1 MRIDDTF
8 RKTDFM
14 NGERE
19 PTLGAFKYAGKTPV
33 LKWVDSG
40 PKKVSFV
47 ELCLAS
53 LFAAILCLILILTP
67 TGLTS
72 EIVMEIART
81 VTISGL
87 LRWIA
92 SVVVAMFAIFLL
104 LKAASEYASL
114 AKRRT
119 KKFID
124 IDYEREYVKK
134 IDLRMSALQKQVLDL
149 QKENRG
155 LHETG
160 ARHRGES
167 SSTRQDVDNS
177 TTDADIEG
185 RLRDDAVAS
194 ETNPL
199 VLHIYN
205 VIETLE
211 NHIDISDKKA
221 SNLLDTGTMYL
232 RRGIY
237 FYVVSIL
244 VWQGVAQFRGV
255 DQALIFGIVS
265 CSFTFLVVEFLA
277 AWFLKQYRNFNDS
290 SMQFMKVKS
299 VYDRYLLSYHA
310 LIQFAPE
317 QEEAV
322 VEARAMMLAVL
333 EKEARWPELSSL
345 KTADVNHMAQI
356 FESVG
361 GILDKAKGVMSK
373 ERESS

>member
-1 MRIDDTF
+1 
-8 RKTDFM
+8 
-14 NGERE
+14 
-19 PTLGAFKYAGKTPV
+19 
-33 LKWVDSG
+33 
-40 PKKVSFV
+40 
-47 ELCLAS
+47 
-53 LFAAILCLILILTP
+53 
-67 TGLTS
+67 
-72 EIVMEIART
+72 MEIART

-87 LRWIA
+87 LRGLA
-92 SVVVAMFAIFLL
+92 SIMVAAFAIFLL
-104 LKAASEYASL
+104 LKAISEYATL
-114 AKRRT
+114 AHRRT

-124 IDYEREYVKK
+124 IDYEREYVKR
-134 IDLRMSALQKQVLDL
+134 IDVRMSALQKQVLDL
-149 QKENRG
+149 QRGNRE
-155 LHETG
+155 LHEAG
-160 ARHRGES
+160 AGHRGES
-167 SSTRQDVDNS
+167 SSIKPDVDNF
-177 TTDADIEG
+177 TVNGDAEIGPLDPKLTG
-185 RLRDDAVAS
+185 

-199 VLHIYN
+199 VSHIYN

-211 NHIDISDKKA
+211 THIDISDKKA

-237 FYVVSIL
+237 FYVASIL

-255 DQALIFGIVS
+255 DQALIYGIVS

-317 QEEAV
+317 QEEAIL
-322 VEARAMMLAVL
+322 EARVMMLAVL

-345 KTADVNHMAQI
+345 RAADVNHMVQI

-361 GILDKAKGVMSK
+361 GVLDKAKGVMSK
-373 ERESS
+373 EKESS